1 MRKWIWMQ
9 GKGLLFAL
17 PLMLLVFG
25 LYQGYLAPHKK
36 ETSIQGMELVLMLAG
51 IIIVCVFLH
60 ELLHGVGWLLFGRGR
75 KCRIV
80 FQRKGFL
87 PVCACPGFLG
97 ASHYLAGRLL
107 PLLTMGTVGTAV
119 LLIYPGIF
127 SFVGVEFILFL
138 CGMDIAEAFSI
149 LKNVNDPDRKN
160 SASNVMERI

>member
-1 MRKWIWMQ
+1 M
-9 GKGLLFAL
+9 LFAL

-25 LYQGYLAPHKK
+25 LYQGYLATHRK

-51 IIIVCVFLH
+51 ILIVCVFLH
-60 ELLHGVGWLLFGRGR
+60 EPLHGIGWLLFGRGR

-87 PVCACPGFLG
+87 PVCTCRGFLG
-97 ASHYLAGRLL
+97 ASQYLAGRLL
-107 PLLTMGTVGTAV
+107 LLLIMGTVGTAV

-127 SFVGVEFILFL
+127 SFAGVEFILFL
-138 CGMDIAEAFSI
+138 CGMYIAEAFSI

>member
-1 MRKWIWMQ
+1 MQ

-25 LYQGYLAPHKK
+25 LYQGYLAPYRK

-51 IIIVCVFLH
+51 ILIVCVFLH
-60 ELLHGVGWLLFGRGR
+60 ELLHGVGWLLFRRGR

-87 PVCACPGFLG
+87 PVCTCRSFLG

-119 LLIYPGIF
+119 LLIYPGTF

-149 LKNVNDPDRKN
+149 LKNVNDPDRKKWY
-160 SASNVMERI
+160 R

>member
-1 MRKWIWMQ
+1 MQ

-25 LYQGYLAPHKK
+25 LYQGYLAPHRK
-36 ETSIQGMELVLMLAG
+36 ETSIQGMELVMMLAG